1 MDLGKEIGQLFMC
14 GMPGTVLDDET
25 QRIIRDY
32 NPGGVI
38 LFARNIEGP
47 LQVAGL
53 CRDLQKAALGYH
65 GTPLFLAVDQEGGRV
80 ARLREPFTS
89 FPGNSAIGA
98 DEQPV
103 EKAVAFG
110 RTTATEMKLVGL
122 NMDLAPVVDVRRGE
136 IERHLDG
143 RSFGEDPEMVA
154 LLGRAVIQ
162 SLQANG
168 IMAVAKHFPGLG
180 RADLDPHFHL
190 PRIGIDVGELM
201 SVNMPPF
208 IAAIEAGV
216 SGIMTSHAVY
226 PSLDGDRP
234 ATLSSSIMTKLL
246 RKELGFEGL
255 LLSDDL
261 EMGAIAATWGVAE
274 GAAAAF
280 AAGADLLLVCK
291 EQSLAEQSAKE
302 IGKRI
307 DSGAI
312 PLYRLE
318 ESLARIRK
326 AKTRFL
332 SDMRGVSFAEI
343 EKYFGL
349 EPKQRDEK

>member
-1 MDLGKEIGQLFMC
+1 MDPEKEIGQLFMC
-14 GMPGTVLDDET
+14 GMPGTMLDEET
-25 QRIIRDY
+25 LRLIRDY
-32 NPGGVI
+32 NPGGII
-38 LFARNIEGP
+38 LFARNIEDP

-53 CRDLQKAALGYH
+53 CRDLQKAALKYH

-80 ARLREPFTS
+80 ARLREPFTP

-98 DEQPV
+98 DEKPV
-103 EKAVAFG
+103 EKAVEFG

-136 IERHLDG
+136 IEKHLDG
-143 RSFGEDPEMVA
+143 RSFGEDPQRVA
-154 LLGRAVIQ
+154 LLGRSVIE

-168 IMAVAKHFPGLG
+168 VMAVAKHFPGLG

-190 PRIGIDVGELM
+190 PRIGIDIEEIM

-208 IAAIEAGV
+208 KAAIEADV

-226 PSLDGDRP
+226 PSLDGERP
-234 ATLSSSIMTKLL
+234 ATLSTSIMTNLL

-261 EMGAIAATWGVAE
+261 EMGAIAGTWGVAE
-274 GAAAAF
+274 GAATAF
-280 AAGADLLLVCK
+280 AAGADLLLICK
-291 EQSLAEQSAKE
+291 EQSLAKQSANE
-302 IGKRI
+302 IRKRI

-312 PLYRLE
+312 PLYRLG
-318 ESLARIRK
+318 ESLGRIRK
-326 AKTRFL
+326 AKTGFL
-332 SDMRGVSFAEI
+332 SDRQEVSFADI
-343 EKYFGL
+343 EKYFG
-349 EPKQRDEK
+349 EMRNER